1 MSLISF
7 ALDPIPWTPS
17 EKCAGNFWE
26 SSTNRD
32 DTPWGQRVGGW
43 VRLPTAFPNGDA
55 LERSR
60 ITPVHGCRF
69 AKSCGVTLFG
79 SEPQRCQLVTTTTTG
94 GFNSRR
100 LHHSTHLTLR
110 FRRTVRFAHGKPS
123 IRENA
128 LSEHRLHG
136 ESKGPRG
143 GAPSANTA
151 LLDFLR
157 RRWHRRP
164 HALCLRPAM
173 CRQRA
178 VHR

>member
-1 MSLISF
+1 MLSIDSSCAVHLAAPENF
-7 ALDPIPWTPS
+7 GEVLPIAMTPPRG
-17 EKCAGNFWE
+17 KGW
-26 SSTNRD
+26 
-32 DTPWGQRVGGW
+32 VGGR
-43 VRLPTAFPNGDA
+43 VRLPTASPNGDA
-55 LERSR
+55 LGRSR
-60 ITPVHGCRF
+60 VTPVHGCRI